1 MKRLIASLVVGAL
14 ASGCGGGGGGG
25 SGGGGTSTG
34 PVVTPPPV
42 NSPNLTLLPA
52 RVDLSLSEGKTGAF
66 TIKAT
71 ANKDFP
77 GTSNIGIIDPRGVI
91 NPNARVYALDLYNY
105 QAELTT
111 AQNLAP
117 GIYDGVIEIR
127 VCKDNPVSCAQPH
140 EGSPWKLPYHFEVK
154 ADLKV
159 GSSAPMSAAVAEA
172 SSHDFPLV
180 PITLASGQ
188 TALDYE
194 VVYSQGAGWL
204 SAVAANGQLKVT
216 ASSSGLT
223 PGSYAATLKLRGLS
237 ASNTVVSIPV
247 AMTVGAGFSVP
258 AQLALQ
264 IDGNTPDTA
273 AGLTINATIAAVKA
287 TKWSVTSNQPWLKVD
302 TANGETGSP
311 GNLRIHVD
319 PAQVEVLGNDR
330 IVSATLTVN
339 DVSNA
344 YRAATIPVNV
354 TLKLPEL
361 NGTAP
366 FHLVSGGAETVTVY
380 GKNLDRLQ
388 LSSLSFG
395 GQAVANPVLINAGA
409 ISFKAP
415 AIAKAG
421 KYSFSAARV
430 AAPLAM
436 PVIDPGG
443 DHLAAFLPTAS
454 GNEPDQTRRLIFDD
468 ARNDLYVSNYNGVAK
483 YHYQSGSW
491 VRSWLSIPDAVYA
504 IALSPDRSTLVAAA
518 RNSLHL
524 IDVGSFTVTFNQQ
537 FSYPDA
543 GALDARTGTIAFA
556 PGGSLFMSSS
566 MRAFDLKTRK
576 FVTTAQTFSGGT
588 LSANSFGNLLHAN
601 SNPSASTV
609 NHDWIRLRAGEQ
621 AFSAVTPGF
630 ECNTY
635 MVSTS
640 RYGEVSS
647 CDRRIYSAAGGQI
660 GLIPYDADA
669 GSGFSVIAPDGRYT
683 YIILPRGQRVVQYG
697 LEGGL
702 RKVGSYTH
710 PKLYNTDWDYGLYGN
725 INDALISQNGRTLFV
740 AMPGGLHIIPVSAM
754 TPVQ

>member
-1 MKRLIASLVVGAL
+1 MKRLIASLVVGVL
-14 ASGCGGGGGGG
+14 ASGCGGGGGG

-42 NSPNLTLLPA
+42 NSPNLTLSPA
-52 RVDLSLSEGKTGAF
+52 RVDLSLSEGKTGTF

-77 GTSNIGIIDPRGVI
+77 GTSNIGIIDTRGVI

-188 TALDYE
+188 AALDYE

-204 SAVAANGQLKVT
+204 SALAVNGQLKVT
-216 ASSSGLT
+216 ASSNGLA

-237 ASNTVVSIPV
+237 ASNTVVGIPV
-247 AMTVGAGFSVP
+247 SITVGAGFSVP

-273 AGLTINATIAAVKA
+273 AGQSITATIAAVRA
-287 TKWSVTSNQPWLKVD
+287 TKWSVSSNQPWLTVD
-302 TANGETGSP
+302 TVNGETGSA
-311 GNLRIHVD
+311 GNLRIHIE
-319 PAQVEVLGNDR
+319 PAQVHALGNDR
-330 IVSATLTVN
+330 TVSATLTVN
-339 DVSNA
+339 DLSNA

-361 NGTAP
+361 SGTAP
-366 FHLVSGGAETVTVY
+366 FHLFSGNAETVTVY
-380 GKNLDRLQ
+380 GKNLDRLP
-388 LSSLSFG
+388 LASLRFG
-395 GQAVANPVLINAGA
+395 GQAAANPTLINAGA

-415 AIAKAG
+415 AIATAG

-436 PVIDPGG
+436 PVVDPGG
-443 DHLAAFLPTAS
+443 DHVAAFLPVAS
-454 GNEPDQTRRLIFDD
+454 SNELDQTRRMVFDD
-468 ARNDLYVSNYNGVAK
+468 ARDDLYVSNHNGVAK
-483 YHYQSGSW
+483 YHYQSGAW
-491 VRSWLSIPDAVYA
+491 TRSWLNIPDAVYA
-504 IALSPDRSTLVAAA
+504 IALSPDRTTLVAAA

-524 IDVGSFTVTFNQQ
+524 IDVASFTVTFSQQ

-543 GALDARTGTIAFA
+543 WPLDAGTGTIAFA
-556 PGGSLFMSSS
+556 PGGNLFMKNS
-566 MRAFDLKTRK
+566 MLAFDLKTRK
-576 FVTTAQTFSGGT
+576 FVATAQAFMGGT

-601 SNPSASTV
+601 SNPDSSTA

-621 AFSAVTPGF
+621 VFSPIKPGF

-635 MVSTS
+635 VVSTS

-647 CDRRIYSAAGGQI
+647 CDHRFYSATGGQI
-660 GLIPYDADA
+660 GLVPYDDN
-669 GSGFSVIAPDGRYT
+669 GGWGFSVISPDGRYAYT
-683 YIILPRGQRVVQYG
+683 ILPRGQRIVQYG

-702 RKVGSYTH
+702 RKLGFYTH
-710 PKLYNTDWDYGLYGN
+710 PKLYNTNWDYGLYGS